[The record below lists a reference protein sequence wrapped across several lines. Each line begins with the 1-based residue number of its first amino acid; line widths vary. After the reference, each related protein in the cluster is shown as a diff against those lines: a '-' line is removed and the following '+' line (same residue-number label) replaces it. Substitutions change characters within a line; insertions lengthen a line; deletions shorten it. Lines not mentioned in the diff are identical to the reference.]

1 MQQMKFR
8 FSILSCSSSQGTR
21 VDPLYNAE
29 FVSGAASP
37 VFQFICSF
45 FLRPILFAGLLRGNN
60 PVSFFG
66 TVFILQIASLLIPCC
81 WASFPIIELRGHR
94 YFSVLSPSLRRQS
107 RKQPAAGS
115 LCYDFRLFFGLHDS
129 CSCPGAMTFACFSAF
144 TTPAPVLCHNFCLFF
159 DLHDSG
165 FHPGAMTFAYCSNF
179 RLTKN
184 SVHLASRFLLPC
196 LL

>member
-8 FSILSCSSSQGTR
+8 FSNLSCSSSQGTR
-21 VDPLYNAE
+21 VDPLYHAE
-29 FVSGAASP
+29 LSVGLRLRSSDSSAASFS
-37 VFQFICSF
+37 VRSC
-45 FLRPILFAGLLRGNN
+45 FAGLLRGNN

-81 WASFPIIELRGHR
+81 RARFPIIELCGHHD
-94 YFSVLSPSLRRQS
+94 FSALSPSLRRQS

-115 LCYDFRLFFGLHDS
+115 LCYDF
-129 CSCPGAMTFACFSAF
+129 
-144 TTPAPVLCHNFCLFF
+144 CLFF
-159 DLHDSG
+159 DLHDSRT
-165 FHPGAMTFAYCSNF
+165 HPSAMTFACFSNF

-184 SVHLASRFLLPC
+184 SVHLASRFSLSC